1 MIKNAKFCQF
11 CQKCYKPLILIATIL
26 FHIGAFCLFKGKA
39 EKEFKEEDFIET
51 KVFKLVDV
59 QEYLPPPPKP
69 KSTPKKEVEV
79 AKQKEPKASE
89 KVEEKK
95 EEEIAEEQKEEAEP
109 EPFKEYVPQHKISKA
124 PAFPAKKVLSR
135 LSYPQMAKKQGIEG
149 VVVLELFIDPKGKVV
164 KINVLKD
171 PGYGF
176 AEAAVAAFNG
186 IDCVP
191 ALINGKPC
199 AVRYRYPVRFK
210 LT

>member
-1 MIKNAKFCQF
+1 MKQPKFCGI
-11 CQKCYKPLILIATIL
+11 CQKFYKPLILIVTIL
-26 FHIGAFCLFKGKA
+26 LHIGTFCIFKGKT
-39 EKEFKEEDFIET
+39 EKKLEEQDFIET

-69 KSTPKKEVEV
+69 KSAPKREAEL
-79 AKQKEPKASE
+79 AEHKEPKASE
-89 KVEEKK
+89 KIEEKK
-95 EEEIAEEQKEEAEP
+95 EEIAKEQQKQEAEP
-109 EPFKEYVPQHKISKA
+109 EPFADYVPQHKISKA
-124 PAFPAKKVLSR
+124 PAFPSKKILSR
-135 LSYPQMAKKQGIEG
+135 LSYPQMAKKQKIEG
-149 VVVLELFIDPKGKVV
+149 VVVLELFIDSKGKVV
-164 KINVLKD
+164 KINVLKN

>member
-1 MIKNAKFCQF
+1 MKNAKFCGF
-11 CQKCYKPLILIATIL
+11 CQKFYKPLILIVTIL
-26 FHIGAFCLFKGKA
+26 LHIGAFCLFKGKA
-39 EKEFKEEDFIET
+39 EKELKDEDFIET

-59 QEYLPPPPKP
+59 QEYLPPPKP
-69 KSTPKKEVEV
+69 KSAPKREIEV

-89 KVEEKK
+89 KIEEKK
-95 EEEIAEEQKEEAEP
+95 DEEISEEQKEETEP
-109 EPFKEYVPQHKISKA
+109 EPFAEYVPQHKISKA
-124 PAFPAKKVLSR
+124 PAFPSKKVLSR

-149 VVVLELFIDPKGKVV
+149 VVVLELFIDSKGKVV